1 MSTVRLQVSGVRRQE
16 VPARGHLAPGAWRL
30 GVCLLLPTALP
41 AQSAPKDLD
50 AAIARMVQ
58 QFGQPGAAIAVVR
71 DGKVVFQQ
79 GWGVRTVGRPEK
91 VDAHTRFQVASN
103 SKAMTAGALAILVE
117 EGKLSWDDRV
127 IDHLPWFRL
136 GGDGYVTR
144 EFRVRD
150 LLCHRSGLSLGQG
163 DLLIFGS
170 DYSSGEIA
178 RRLRYL
184 TPPNTFRAG
193 YAYDNVLY
201 LVAGELVQAV
211 SGMPWEEFV
220 AQRILRPLG
229 MTETA
234 PALARIDLSAN
245 VASAHD
251 RRDGQPVVVPHD
263 SVVNALAAGGVV
275 ASVADWTRW
284 MQLQLDSG
292 RVDGGTRLWSPA
304 ATRTMW
310 EPHVSLPIG
319 EAPPGL
325 AFLKPNFAGY
335 GLGWFLRDYRGVKLV
350 WHDGGLQGMLSR
362 TILVPEKRLGIVV
375 FTNGMTLAYQA
386 LGWTV
391 LDWAL
396 GAPKTD
402 WGGLLLARDQGGQE
416 ADRTFED
423 SAQAARQQQVGPSLP
438 LERLAGRY
446 HDEWY
451 GDVTLALEGG
461 HLVLRWSHSPPY
473 TADLEH
479 WQYDTFR
486 ARMRERTIAD
496 AFVTFS
502 LRPDGTV
509 DRMLLAPVLPSTD
522 FSFDYQD
529 LLFRPVRTP

>member
-1 MSTVRLQVSGVRRQE
+1 MRQ
-16 VPARGHLAPGAWRL
+16 ARGGRRRAAWCRDHLTPDAW
-30 GVCLLLPTALP
+30 CLAALLFFLPALLP
-41 AQSAPKDLD
+41 AQSAPKELD
-50 AAIARMVQ
+50 ASIARIVQ

-79 GWGVRTVGRPEK
+79 GWGVRNVGRPEK

-103 SKAMTAGALAILVE
+103 SKAMTTAALAILVE

-136 GGDGYVTR
+136 GGDAYVTR

-170 DYSSGEIA
+170 DYSSAEIA

-184 TPPNTFRAG
+184 VPPNSFRSG

-201 LVAGELVQAV
+201 IVAGELVQAV
-211 SGMPWEEFV
+211 SGMPWEDFV
-220 AQRILRPLG
+220 ARRIMAPLG
-229 MTETA
+229 MTESA
-234 PALARIDLSAN
+234 PALARVDLAAN

-251 RRDGQPVVVPHD
+251 RRDGVTVVVPHD
-263 SVVNALAAGGVV
+263 SVTNALAAGGVV
-275 ASVADWTRW
+275 TSVADWTRW
-284 MQLQLDSG
+284 MRLQLDSG
-292 RVDGGTRLWSPA
+292 RVEDTVRLWSPA
-304 ATRTMW
+304 QTRTMW
-310 EPHVSLPIG
+310 QPHVDFPIG

-335 GLGWFLRDYRGVKLV
+335 GLGWFLRDYRGLKLV

-375 FTNGMTLAYQA
+375 LTNGMTLAYQA

-391 LDWAL
+391 LDWAI

-402 WGGLLLARDQGGQE
+402 WGGLLLARDQGGQD
-416 ADRTFED
+416 ADRAFED
-423 SAQAARQQQVGPSLP
+423 SAAAARQKEVGPSLA
-438 LERLAGRY
+438 LARLAGTY

-451 GDVTLALEGG
+451 GDVSLALEGD
-461 HLVLRWSHSPPY
+461 HLVMHWQHSPLY

-486 ARMRERTIAD
+486 ARMRDRTVAD
-496 AFVTFS
+496 AFVSFA
-502 LRPDGTV
+502 LKPDGTI
-509 DRMLLAPVLPSTD
+509 DRMTLAPVLPSTD

-529 LLFRPVRTP
+529 LLFRPTAAP

>member
-1 MSTVRLQVSGVRRQE
+1 MSRRFRALALLLLALLL
-16 VPARGHLAPGAWRL
+16 ARGLH
-30 GVCLLLPTALP
+30 
-41 AQSAPKDLD
+41 AQAAPKELD
-50 AAIARMVQ
+50 ASIGRILQ
-58 QFGQPGAAIAVVR
+58 QFNQPGAAIAVIR

-91 VDAHTRFQVASN
+91 VDEHTRFQVASN
-103 SKAMTAGALAILVE
+103 SKAMTAAALALLIQD
-117 EGKLSWDDRV
+117 GKLSWDDRV

-136 GGDGYVTR
+136 GGDAYITR

-170 DYSSGEIA
+170 DYSSAEIA
-178 RRLRYL
+178 RRLRFL

-201 LVAGELVQAV
+201 IVAGELVREV
-211 SGMPWEEFV
+211 SGMPWEDFV
-220 AQRILRPLG
+220 ATRLMAPLG
-229 MTETA
+229 MRESA
-234 PALARIDLSAN
+234 PALSRIDLGQN

-251 RRDGQPVVVPHD
+251 RRNGQPVVVVHD

-284 MQLQLDSG
+284 MRVQLDSG
-292 RVDGGTRLWSPA
+292 RTDATTRLWRSA
-304 ATRTMW
+304 DTRTMW

-319 EAPPGL
+319 EVPPAL
-325 AFLKPNFAGY
+325 AALKPNFAGY

-362 TILVPEKRLGIVV
+362 TILVPEKNLGIVV
-375 FTNGMTLAYQA
+375 FTNGMTGSYQA

-402 WGGLLLARDQGGQE
+402 WAGLIHARDQGGQD
-416 ADRTFED
+416 ADRAFED
-423 SAQAARQQQVGPSLP
+423 SAAAARHRDVGPSLP
-438 LERLAGRY
+438 LARYAGTY

-451 GDVTLALEGG
+451 GDVTLAVEGD
-461 HLVLRWSHSPPY
+461 HLVIRWSHSPPY

-486 ARMRERTIAD
+486 ARMREKTIAD
-496 AFVTFS
+496 AFITFA
-502 LRPDGTV
+502 LAPDGSIE
-509 DRMLLAPVLPSTD
+509 RMTMAPVLPSTD

-529 LLFRPVRTP
+529 LLFRPVP

>member
-1 MSTVRLQVSGVRRQE
+1 MRRSSSAVPPLLAAVPPYRLT
-16 VPARGHLAPGAWRL
+16 AI
-30 GVCLLLPTALP
+30 LLLLTALP
-41 AQSAPKDLD
+41 PNRLTAQAAPKVIDTTVTRIL
-50 AAIARMVQ
+50 Q
-58 QFGQPGAAIAVVR
+58 QFGQPGAAIAVIR
-71 DGKVVFQQ
+71 DGKVLFQQ
-79 GWGVRTVGRPEK
+79 GWGVRAIGDNTK
-91 VDAHTRFQVASN
+91 VDEHTRFQVASN
-103 SKAMTAGALAILVE
+103 SKAMTAAALAILVE

-136 GGDGYVTR
+136 GGDAFITR

-170 DYSSGEIA
+170 DYTSAEIA
-178 RRLRYL
+178 RRLRFL
-184 TPPNTFRAG
+184 TPPSSFRAS

-201 LVAGELVQAV
+201 IVAGELVTAV

-220 AQRILRPLG
+220 ATRIMAPLG
-229 MTETA
+229 MRESS
-234 PALARIDLSAN
+234 PALALIDTRSNMA
-245 VASAHD
+245 AAHD
-251 RRDGQPVVVPHD
+251 RRAGKPVIVPHD
-263 SVVNALAAGGVV
+263 SVANALAAGGIV
-275 ASVADWTRW
+275 ASVSDWTRW
-284 MQLQLDSG
+284 MRVQLDSG
-292 RVDGGTRLWSPA
+292 RVDASTRLWSPA
-304 ATRTMW
+304 QTRTMW

-325 AFLKPNFAGY
+325 GFLKPNFAGY
-335 GLGWFLRDYRGVKLV
+335 GLGWFLRDYRGIKLV

-362 TILVPEKRLGIVV
+362 TILVPEKNLGIVI
-375 FTNGMTLAYQA
+375 FTNGVTGSYQA

-402 WGGLLLARDQGGQE
+402 WLSLILARDQGGQS
-416 ADRTFED
+416 ADQAFED
-423 SAQAARQQQVGPSLP
+423 SAGAARRKDIGPSLP

-446 HDEWY
+446 TDEWY
-451 GDVTLALEGG
+451 GDVTLSVEGG
-461 HLVLRWSHSPPY
+461 HLVMRWSHSPPY

-486 ARMRERTIAD
+486 ARMREKTIAD

-502 LRPDGTV
+502 LKANGTI
-509 DRMLLAPVLPSTD
+509 DRMTLAPVLPSTD

-529 LLFRPVRTP
+529 LLFRPAP